1 MVVDVIDWVLILIE
15 GLIIGGWI
23 DWVIML
29 VVVDD
34 IGIDVIWV
42 CGEGVMYWYLFCI
55 VMWFLSLVGDCFVG
69 GLIFGII
76 VDIGDIIEVCVVCWF
91 IFCND
96 FKGL

>member
-42 CGEGVMYWYLFCI
+42 CGEGVM
-55 VMWFLSLVGDCFVG
+55 
-69 GLIFGII
+69 
-76 VDIGDIIEVCVVCWF
+76 
-91 IFCND
+91 
-96 FKGL
+96 